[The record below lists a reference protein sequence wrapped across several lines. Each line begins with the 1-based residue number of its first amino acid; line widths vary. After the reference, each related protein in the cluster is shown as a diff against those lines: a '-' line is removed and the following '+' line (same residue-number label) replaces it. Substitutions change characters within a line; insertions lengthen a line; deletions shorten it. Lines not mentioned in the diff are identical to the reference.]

1 MRASV
6 IVSGIVAALVGFGGT
21 LSLVVAAAHATG
33 ADAAQTAS
41 WVTALCLSMAAVSA
55 LLSLN
60 HRIPIIAAWSTPG
73 AALIASA
80 GDVDVHEAVG
90 AFLLTGG
97 LIVLTAAVK
106 PLGALIARIPGPLA
120 AAMLAGILFR
130 FVTAVFESAAAA
142 PALVLP
148 LIVLFL
154 VARLFNAMASVL
166 VVLVVGTALAFPL
179 GLVGPL
185 DGVLHLSNLTWIT
198 PTFSVPVLIGLGV
211 PLYLVTMASQNLPG
225 FAALTAAGY
234 PVPARPILA
243 WTGLASLLTAPFG
256 AHTTNLAAIT
266 ATICTNP
273 DAHPD
278 PAQRWKTGLVYGA
291 AYVVL
296 AAAGASLVGLIAAL
310 PAALIATFAGL
321 ALIGPL
327 MNALG
332 GALADTAMRFPAVLT
347 LAVTASGV
355 TFGGIGSAF
364 WGLVAGLAALALE
377 RLRPPSGPG
386 PLAGPS
392 IRG

>member
-1 MRASV
+1 
-6 IVSGIVAALVGFGGT
+6 
-21 LSLVVAAAHATG
+21 
-33 ADAAQTAS
+33 
-41 WVTALCLSMAAVSA
+41 
-55 LLSLN
+55 
-60 HRIPIIAAWSTPG
+60 
-73 AALIASA
+73 
-80 GDVDVHEAVG
+80 
-90 AFLLTGG
+90 
-97 LIVLTAAVK
+97 
-106 PLGALIARIPGPLA
+106 
-120 AAMLAGILFR
+120 
-130 FVTAVFESAAAA
+130 
-142 PALVLP
+142 
-148 LIVLFL
+148 
-154 VARLFNAMASVL
+154 
-166 VVLVVGTALAFPL
+166 AFPL

-185 DGVLHLSNLTWIT
+185 DGVLHLSNLTWIA

-355 TFGGIGSAF
+355 TFGGIGSA
-364 WGLVAGLAALALE
+364 
-377 RLRPPSGPG
+377 
-386 PLAGPS
+386 
-392 IRG
+392 